1 MRLKAV
7 YNAIMQIACTNV
19 QPTFVCTRIIR
30 LESEIIL
37 TAYNHTRTN
46 IVNRNVSLLIT
57 QPIIMKLCTFF
68 LKIFRTDVGDFGH
81 NIKINLNKPNHV

>member
-30 LESEIIL
+30 LKSEIIL
-37 TAYNHTRTN
+37 TAYHTN